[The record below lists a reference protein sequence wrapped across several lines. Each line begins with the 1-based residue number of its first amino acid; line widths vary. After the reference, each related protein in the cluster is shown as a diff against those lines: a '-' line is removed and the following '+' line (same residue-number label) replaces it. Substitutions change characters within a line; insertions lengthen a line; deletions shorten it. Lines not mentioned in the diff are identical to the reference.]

1 MTERLDRL
9 EQGMETLTNTL
20 NLLVTEFIRPS
31 AQQAAANHERLERI
45 EAILER
51 IAEGQS
57 ANEQQIGGN
66 AEGFTE
72 ARRLIQGNAE
82 GLTEARRLIQGNAEG
97 LAETRE
103 LIQGNAEGLAE
114 TRELVQRNA
123 ERSAEN
129 STLFENMLNDARADR
144 IENRRRFDAA
154 QQVIQAM
161 LIQISSLNG
170 RVEDLEEA
178 S

>member
-1 MTERLDRL
+1 
-9 EQGMETLTNTL
+9 METLTNTL

-45 EAILER
+45 EVILER

-66 AEGFTE
+66 AEG
-72 ARRLIQGNAE
+72 
-82 GLTEARRLIQGNAEG
+82 LTEAR
-97 LAETRE
+97 E
-103 LIQGNAEGLAE
+103 LIQSNAEGLAE

-123 ERSAEN
+123 ERSVEN

-170 RVEDLEEA
+170 RVEDLKEA